1 MRHERPNMKLTHTLA
16 TIALNLA
23 LPVAFVVWDRRRL
36 DPEARA
42 RAWNG
47 ASFGAAV
54 YAFGVFSMLGWGVV
68 TRRGLRGLGFGA
80 LVTALGLALIVGFDF
95 VLERLLPPH
104 LR

>member
-1 MRHERPNMKLTHTLA
+1 VKLTRTVA

-36 DPEARA
+36 APDVRA

-80 LVTALGLALIVGFDF
+80 LVTLAGLALIVGLD
-95 VLERLLPPH
+95 VLLERALPPH